1 MAERRMFAKTIIDSD
16 AFLDMPLSTQALYFH
31 LSMRADDEGFV
42 NNPKKIARMIG
53 ADDDSLKLL
62 VLKQYIIPFES
73 GVVVIK
79 HWKIHNY
86 IRGDRLTPTSH
97 TVEKTQISTDG
108 TGAYTMLDDVKEL
121 QALDCKDMRKIAYQ
135 NSTLPYS
142 FTYKMRRAFDGKTC
156 PVCKKTMSSAYKQL
170 TPTIQHNKPISQG
183 GEHEIENISIICLSC
198 NTSIQDQETNG
209 LNNQDVINT
218 WERIVFADK
227 HKIKWFD
234 NPAILDTLDAMSGI
248 CPSSDCQ
255 NDDDC
260 QTQDSIGK
268 VSIGKDSIDIDAAK
282 PQKHKHGEFHHVLL
296 TDAEYQ
302 KLIKDFGETVTATY
316 IRKVDEY
323 CEQSGKRYKN
333 YYLAIRNTFMARD
346 GVKPQGE
353 QSLENGRYMK
363 DGVLYDRY
371 GNEII

>member
-62 VLKQYIIPFES
+62 VMKKFIIPFES

-79 HWKIHNY
+79 HWRMHNY
-86 IRGDRLTPTSH
+86 IQNDRFKPTAYQDERSLLT
-97 TVEKTQISTDG
+97 VKEN
-108 TGAYTMLDDVKEL
+108 GAYT
-121 QALDCKDMRKIAYQ
+121 
-135 NSTLPYS
+135 
-142 FTYKMRRAFDGKTC
+142 
-156 PVCKKTMSSAYKQL
+156 PVSS
-170 TPTIQHNKPISQG
+170 
-183 GEHEIENISIICLSC
+183 ENIMLNDKC
-198 NTSIQDQETNG
+198 IQNG
-209 LNNQDVINT
+209 YS
-218 WERIVFADK
+218 
-227 HKIKWFD
+227 
-234 NPAILDTLDAMSGI
+234 LD
-248 CPSSDCQ
+248 
-255 NDDDC
+255 
-260 QTQDSIGK
+260 TQDSIGK
-268 VSIGKDSIDIDAAK
+268 VSIGKESIDIDAEK

-296 TDAEYQ
+296 TDADYQ

-363 DGVLYDRY
+363 DGVLYDRF
-371 GNEII
+371 GDEII